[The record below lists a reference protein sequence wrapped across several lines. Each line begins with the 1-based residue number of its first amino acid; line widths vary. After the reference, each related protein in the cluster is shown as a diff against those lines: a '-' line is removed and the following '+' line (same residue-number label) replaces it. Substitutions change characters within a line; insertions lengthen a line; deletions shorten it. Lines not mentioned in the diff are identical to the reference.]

1 MSRIALDC
9 RVEEELARWLAG
21 RLGEQFDI
29 DVSRFEAQ
37 ELLDGIGERL
47 GAHYYNQ
54 GLMDAQALVRGKVDD
69 VLEAIHGLE
78 KPVG

>member
-1 MSRIALDC
+1 MSRIALDR

-21 RLGEQFDI
+21 RLSGMFDL
-29 DVSRFEAQ
+29 DVGRFEAQ
-37 ELLDGIGERL
+37 ELLDALSETL
-47 GAHYYNQ
+47 GPHYYNQ